1 MNKFQ
6 KNFKKILGN
15 KNIITNIYSIQA
27 YNLIMCVY
35 FCIGFTDFMLKDK
48 SLLKDESLLYYTNLF
63 SSNDY
68 KKNGKIILKYFQ

>member
-1 MNKFQ
+1 
-6 KNFKKILGN
+6 
-15 KNIITNIYSIQA
+15 
-27 YNLIMCVY
+27 MCVY
-35 FCIGFTDFMLKDK
+35 FCIGFIDFMLIDK